1 MALTRCVARV
11 TLPQNGNLNLA
22 VKMCFWFGKKGDKSF
37 KKNGDCMGLN
47 EDKGLVMNRGEIIL
61 YKTPNEGV
69 EIQLH
74 AFDGTVWLTQ
84 KEMAELFNATKS
96 NISMHLKNIFE
107 DGELSQDSVV
117 KESLTTALDG
127 KNYRTFFYNLDA
139 ILAVGYRVKSP
150 RGTQFRQWATTT
162 LKEYLV
168 KGFVMNDE
176 RLKQADRW
184 DYFDEW
190 LARIRDIRASEK
202 RFYQKIKD
210 IYTTAIDYDKNSE
223 KAQLFFKKVQ
233 NKMLWAI
240 TGQTAAE
247 IIENHSDPNKP
258 NMGLTSWKG
267 SVPRKSDVAI
277 SKNYLMHQEIEKLNH
292 IVTMYLDYAELQ
304 AKNRQTITM
313 DQWEEKL
320 DTFLEFN
327 EQELLTHSGKVE
339 AEVAKKLAESR
350 YDKFDKQRK
359 RLEAIKADQE
369 DIKEL
374 EDLAHQFRE
383 KG

>member
-1 MALTRCVARV
+1 MYKLKQDEGV
-11 TLPQNGNLNLA
+11 N
-22 VKMCFWFGKKGDKSF
+22 
-37 KKNGDCMGLN
+37 
-47 EDKGLVMNRGEIIL
+47 MNRGEVIL
-61 YKTPNEGV
+61 YKTQDEKV

-84 KEMAELFNATKS
+84 AEIADLFAKGRSTVAEHIS
-96 NISMHLKNIFE
+96 NILSEEELQKN
-107 DGELSQDSVV
+107 SVCRNFRR
-117 KESLTTALDG
+117 TADDG
-127 KNYRTFFYNLDA
+127 KVYQTTHYNLDM

-150 RGTQFRQWATTT
+150 RGTQFRRWATTT

-210 IYTTAIDYDKNSE
+210 IYTTAIDYDKDSK

-233 NKMLWAI
+233 NKMIWAI
-240 TGQTAAE
+240 TGKTAAE
-247 IIENHSDPNKP
+247 IIENRSDPDKP

-267 SVPRKSDVAI
+267 SIPRKSDVAT
-277 SKNYLMHQEIEKLNH
+277 SKNYLNRNEIEKLNH

-304 AKNRQTITM
+304 AKNRQTINM
-313 DQWEEKL
+313 DHWEGKL

-327 EQELLTHSGKVE
+327 EQELLTHSGKIE

-350 YDKFDKQRK
+350 YKEFDQKRK
-359 RLEAIKADQE
+359 RLEAIKADQD

-374 EDLAHQFRE
+374 ENLSSQLKE
-383 KG
+383 KN

>member
-1 MALTRCVARV
+1 
-11 TLPQNGNLNLA
+11 
-22 VKMCFWFGKKGDKSF
+22 
-37 KKNGDCMGLN
+37 MGLN
-47 EDKGLVMNRGEIIL
+47 KDEGLVMNKGEIIL
-61 YKTPNEGV
+61 YKTPDEGV

-84 KEMAELFNATKS
+84 KEMAELFNATKP
-96 NISMHLKNIFE
+96 NISMHLKNIFK
-107 DGELSQDSVV
+107 DGELSQNSVV

-127 KNYRTFFYNLDA
+127 KNYKTFFYSLDA
-139 ILAVGYRVKSP
+139 ILAVGYRVRSP

-247 IIENHSDPNKP
+247 IIENRSDPNKP

-267 SVPRKSDVAI
+267 SIPRKSDVAI
-277 SKNYLMHQEIEKLNH
+277 SKNYLSHQEIEKLNH

-320 DTFLEFN
+320 NTFLEFN
-327 EQELLTHSGKVE
+327 EQELLTHSGKIE

-359 RLEAIKADQE
+359 KLEAIKADQE

-374 EDLAHQFRE
+374 EDLARQFKE
-383 KG
+383 KD

>member
-1 MALTRCVARV
+1 MS
-11 TLPQNGNLNLA
+11 LN
-22 VKMCFWFGKKGDKSF
+22 KDES
-37 KKNGDCMGLN
+37 LN
-47 EDKGLVMNRGEIIL
+47 MNRGEIIL
-61 YKTPNEGV
+61 YRTRDEKM

-127 KNYRTFFYNLDA
+127 KNYKTFFYNLDA

-150 RGTQFRQWATTT
+150 RGTQFRRWATTT

-176 RLKQADRW
+176 RLKQADKW

-210 IYTTAIDYDKNSE
+210 IYTTAIDYDKDSE

-233 NKMLWAI
+233 NKMIWAI
-240 TGQTAAE
+240 TGKTAAE
-247 IIENHSDPNKP
+247 IIENRSDPDKP

-267 SVPRKSDVAI
+267 NIPRKSDVAI
-277 SKNYLMHQEIEKLNH
+277 SKNYLNRNEIEKLNL

-327 EQELLTHSGKVE
+327 EQKLLTHSGKIE
-339 AEVAKKLAESR
+339 AEVAKKLVESR
-350 YDKFDKQRK
+350 YEEFDQKRKKQ
-359 RLEAIKADQE
+359 EAIKADE
-369 DIKEL
+369 DDIKEL
-374 EDLAHQFRE
+374 ENLSSQL
-383 KG
+383 KKKS

>member
-1 MALTRCVARV
+1 
-11 TLPQNGNLNLA
+11 
-22 VKMCFWFGKKGDKSF
+22 
-37 KKNGDCMGLN
+37 
-47 EDKGLVMNRGEIIL
+47 
-61 YKTPNEGV
+61 
-69 EIQLH
+69 
-74 AFDGTVWLTQ
+74 
-84 KEMAELFNATKS
+84 MAELFNATKP

-127 KNYRTFFYNLDA
+127 KNYKTFFYSLDA
-139 ILAVGYRVKSP
+139 ILAVGYRVRSP

-176 RLKQADRW
+176 RLKQADKW

-210 IYTTAIDYDKNSE
+210 IYTTAIDYDKDSE

-240 TGQTAAE
+240 TGKTDAE
-247 IIENHSDPNKP
+247 IIENRCDPEKP

-267 SVPRKSDVAI
+267 SISRKSDVAI
-277 SKNYLMHQEIEKLNH
+277 SKNYLDHKEVEKLNH

-304 AKNRQTITM
+304 ARNRQTITM

-320 DTFLEFN
+320 NTFLEFN
-327 EQELLTHSGKVE
+327 EQELLTHSGKIE

-350 YDKFDKQRK
+350 YEEFDQKRK
-359 RLEAIKADQE
+359 MFEAIKADQA

-374 EDLAHQFRE
+374 ESLSSQSKE
-383 KG
+383 KN